1 VRVQQAG
8 GATGS
13 CSYTD
18 ARAELPSEG
27 AFNCPRCT
35 PHACAGTMAG
45 GGLQDTTLDEPVVP
59 RASGACVRTFGLK
72 LLSSLASA
80 WCAQVIDTVKRD
92 LQKVWTKLQKVV
104 IPSSDTKD
112 ELRNWSLL
120 CDDAHKPS
128 DRTPARPSHLPQ
140 THTLSNAHALVL
152 VLSHASVHRTGTC
165 GGRCFCAYCS
175 RFCCL

>member
-1 VRVQQAG
+1 
-8 GATGS
+8 
-13 CSYTD
+13 
-18 ARAELPSEG
+18 
-27 AFNCPRCT
+27 
-35 PHACAGTMAG
+35 MAG

-59 RASGACVRTFGLK
+59 RASGACVRTLGLK

-120 CDDAHKPS
+120 CDDAHK
-128 DRTPARPSHLPQ
+128 T
-140 THTLSNAHALVL
+140 
-152 VLSHASVHRTGTC
+152 
-165 GGRCFCAYCS
+165 
-175 RFCCL
+175 